1 MCIVDID
8 MRYPCVST
16 TDQCPPKI
24 VGQKHGRVRERRRK
38 ERHRQPTRIERRSD
52 TLKMEME
59 SASTTSSA
67 HSQTRLKSSAEDLH
81 LKSVSARLKSR
92 MLAAADTRVSAC
104 ASALLSPAPHW
115 LATAASGNRQ
125 GLGLRRW
132 RTSRCFVTHGQHAVP
147 EVKFLSIRSVPQRAT

>member
-1 MCIVDID
+1 
-8 MRYPCVST
+8 
-16 TDQCPPKI
+16 
-24 VGQKHGRVRERRRK
+24 
-38 ERHRQPTRIERRSD
+38 
-52 TLKMEME
+52 MEME

-147 EVKFLSIRSVPQRAT
+147 ETATSQISTRERTLVPQNLDRVVPESRLVSCEVSSGRPRTHAS